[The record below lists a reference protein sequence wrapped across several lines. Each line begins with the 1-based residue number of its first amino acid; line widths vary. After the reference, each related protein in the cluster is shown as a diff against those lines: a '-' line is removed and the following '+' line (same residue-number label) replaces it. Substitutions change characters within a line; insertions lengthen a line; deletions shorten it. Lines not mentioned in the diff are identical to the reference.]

1 MSERTHLKVD
11 TSQVPDAGSTESL
24 RNLGGQDTP
33 STREKKRRW
42 RKKLLYLVAAKQ
54 FLEQKKLQPLGWKA
68 GSMALIKS
76 TWLNWL
82 FLFVVILPFVQG
94 REGARFAFGSIA
106 LLPLAT
112 LLGDVTEKVAYH
124 TTDTIGGL
132 LNATFGNATEVI
144 VSVFAMRLGLIDVVQ
159 SSLLGSVLSN
169 MLLVLGT
176 AFVAAGMKKKVAKF
190 NRLAASANTSLLL
203 VVVLAIAVPAVL
215 SASGE
220 IEHPELKAFSHG
232 VAVIMLLLYG
242 LYLFFQLSSHA
253 YIFEDDED
261 ASPKSPSARARG
273 EAGFQQVV
281 LAAAHANRLPPFD
294 GSYPELEE
302 DDDDEFVLA
311 PNVAIA
317 WLALLTL
324 LISLLSKV
332 ICDAIEG
339 AALAWNL
346 PRAFVGFVLL
356 PIVGNAAE
364 HATAI
369 GMAYREKLDLAIA
382 VALGSSTQIALFVIP
397 LMVVIG
403 WVLPGLD
410 NDMTLDFPP
419 FETTVTMLSVIIVA
433 FQVQVGEATYLSGL
447 VLVVAYVIIA
457 LSFVYLHR
465 KVEMIPVPGDPVR
478 RALRGSAF

>member
-1 MSERTHLKVD
+1 MSERTPLSVD
-11 TSQVPDAGSTESL
+11 ATHVKDAGSTEEHAPV
-24 RNLGGQDTP
+24 RRDTP

-42 RKKLLYLVAAKQ
+42 RKKLLYLVAAKH
-54 FLEQKKLQPLGWKA
+54 FLEQKKLQPLSWKA
-68 GSMALIKS
+68 GSLALIKS
-76 TWLNWL
+76 TWMNVL
-82 FLFVVILPFVQG
+82 FLAVLVLPFVQG
-94 REGARFAFGSIA
+94 QEGARFAVGSIA

-176 AFVAAGMKKKVAKF
+176 AFVAAGLKQKVAKF

-215 SASGE
+215 TTTGD
-220 IEHPELKAFSHG
+220 IEKAAIKSYSHFIALLMLCAYG
-232 VAVIMLLLYG
+232 VYIY
-242 LYLFFQLSSHA
+242 FQLSSHA
-253 YIFEDDED
+253 ILFEDDDE
-261 ASPKSPSARARG
+261 SPKSPARRATG
-273 EAGFQQVV
+273 EQGFQQVV
-281 LAAAHANRLPPFD
+281 LAAAHAHGLPPFD
-294 GSYPELEE
+294 GATELLEE
-302 DDDDEFVLA
+302 DDDDFVLA

-317 WLALLTL
+317 WLALLTFM
-324 LISLLSKV
+324 ISLLSKV

-339 AALAWNL
+339 AAIAWNL

-403 WVLPGLD
+403 WLVPGLD

-433 FQVQVGEATYLSGL
+433 FQVQVGEATYLSGM

-457 LSFVYLHR
+457 VSFVFINR
-465 KVEMIPVPGDPVR
+465 KDKMIAVPGDPAR
-478 RALRGSAF
+478 RLRGAYY